1 MLAGEFLKPL
11 EVMQVALAEH
21 IGVPVQSI
29 NETIRGEL
37 GISSETAWLLSD
49 AFETRPE
56 FWVNLQSSYD
66 MAKSRPLIKRVK
78 KLQAVR

>member
-11 EVMQVALAEH
+11 EVTQVALAEH

>member
-11 EVMQVALAEH
+11 EVTQVALAEH

-37 GISSETAWLLSD
+37 GVSSETAWLLSD